1 MAKYG
6 IKGIDSQ
13 KLKQYNGKKSTF
25 RLEQREKERDF
36 KEGGESMAATIADV
50 ANLAGCSITTVSRA
64 FSVPEKVRPQTRERI
79 LQAAETL
86 RYSPNA
92 IARAMVHQ
100 RNHNLAFVVDPWQ
113 YPIMDAF
120 YAEIAG
126 AVQLEAEQLGYC
138 VYTTASDR
146 RELFMKKRVDGVI
159 LAGRADEGLLSD
171 LRGQGIP
178 AVQINDRPVSDD
190 VPSITTDHYQGACQ
204 ALEHLIAQGHTRVG
218 LVTDCR
224 LARLTDSRRA
234 YEDVLRRHGLPF
246 HPAYIC
252 PVEPHIETVRQAVD
266 RMLAQSDAPTAL
278 FCMNDCLA
286 VGAMKA
292 AVRRGL
298 RVPDELAIVG
308 YDGSSLCRAT
318 EPELSSVRVDGSG
331 MGRRGAHMLIDL
343 IEGRLLSESRVVMQP
358 ELTLRGTT

>member
-1 MAKYG
+1 
-6 IKGIDSQ
+6 
-13 KLKQYNGKKSTF
+13 
-25 RLEQREKERDF
+25 
-36 KEGGESMAATIADV
+36 MAATIADV

-79 LQAAETL
+79 LRAAEAL

-113 YPIMDAF
+113 YPIIDAF

-126 AVQLEAEQLGYC
+126 AVQLEAEQRGYS

-159 LAGRADEGLLSD
+159 LAGRTDEGLLND

-178 AVQINDRPVSDD
+178 AVQINDRPVSDE
-190 VPSITTDHYQGACQ
+190 VPSVTADNYMGASQ
-204 ALEHLIAQGHTRVG
+204 ALEYLIARGHTRIG
-218 LVTDCR
+218 LVTYRR
-224 LARLTDSRRA
+224 LARLSDSRRA
-234 YEDVLRRHGLPF
+234 YEDVLSRHGLSVQTE
-246 HPAYIC
+246 YIC
-252 PVEPHIETVRQAVD
+252 AVEPHIETARQAVAD
-266 RMLAQSDAPTAL
+266 LLALPEAPTAL
-278 FCMNDCLA
+278 LCMNDCLA

-292 AVRRGL
+292 ALRCGL
-298 RVPDELAIVG
+298 RVPDQLAIIG

-331 MGRRGAHMLIDL
+331 MGRRGARMLIDL
-343 IEGRLLSESRVVMQP
+343 IEGRLLAESRIVMQP
-358 ELTLRGTT
+358 TLTLRGTT

>member
-1 MAKYG
+1 M
-6 IKGIDSQ
+6 
-13 KLKQYNGKKSTF
+13 
-25 RLEQREKERDF
+25 EQREKERDF
-36 KEGGESMAATIADV
+36 KEGEESMAATIADV

-79 LQAAETL
+79 LKAAETL

-113 YPIMDAF
+113 YPIIDAF

-126 AVQLEAEQLGYC
+126 AVQLEAEQRGYC
-138 VYTTASDR
+138 VYMTASDR

-159 LAGRADEGLLSD
+159 LAGRADEGLLSY

-178 AVQINDRPVSDD
+178 AVQINDRPAADD
-190 VPSITTDHYQGACQ
+190 VPSVTADNYEGACQ
-204 ALEHLIAQGHTRVG
+204 ALEYLIAQGHTRVG
-218 LVTDCR
+218 LVTYRR
-224 LARLTDSRRA
+224 LARLAESRRA
-234 YEDVLRRHGLPF
+234 YEDVLRRHDLPF
-246 HPAYIC
+246 RPKYVC
-252 PVEPHIETVRQAVD
+252 PVEPRIETARQAVD
-266 RMLAQSDAPTAL
+266 RMLSLPEAPTAL

-292 AVRRGL
+292 ALRRGL
-298 RVPDELAIVG
+298 RVPNQLAIIG
-308 YDGSSLCRAT
+308 YNGSGLCRAT

-331 MGRRGAHMLIDL
+331 MGRRSARMLIDL
-343 IEGRLLSESRVVMQP
+343 IEGRLLSETRVVMQP

>member
-1 MAKYG
+1 M
-6 IKGIDSQ
+6 
-13 KLKQYNGKKSTF
+13 
-25 RLEQREKERDF
+25 
-36 KEGGESMAATIADV
+36 
-50 ANLAGCSITTVSRA
+50 
-64 FSVPEKVRPQTRERI
+64 RPQTRERI

-126 AVQLEAEQLGYC
+126 AVQLEAEQRGYW

-146 RELFMKKRVDGVI
+146 RELFMKKRVDGII

-252 PVEPHIETVRQAVD
+252 PVEPHIETARQ
-266 RMLAQSDAPTAL
+266 RY
-278 FCMNDCLA
+278 
-286 VGAMKA
+286 GAA
-292 AVRRGL
+292 R
-298 RVPDELAIVG
+298 
-308 YDGSSLCRAT
+308 C
-318 EPELSSVRVDGSG
+318 
-331 MGRRGAHMLIDL
+331 AHADDL

>member
-1 MAKYG
+1 
-6 IKGIDSQ
+6 
-13 KLKQYNGKKSTF
+13 
-25 RLEQREKERDF
+25 
-36 KEGGESMAATIADV
+36 MAATIADV

-79 LQAAETL
+79 LRAAEAL

-113 YPIMDAF
+113 YPIIDAF

-126 AVQLEAEQLGYC
+126 AVQLEAEQRGYS

-159 LAGRADEGLLSD
+159 LAGRTDEGLLND

-178 AVQINDRPVSDD
+178 AVQINDRPVSDE
-190 VPSITTDHYQGACQ
+190 VPSVTADNYMGASQ
-204 ALEHLIAQGHTRVG
+204 ALEYLIARGHTRIG
-218 LVTDCR
+218 LVTYRR
-224 LARLTDSRRA
+224 LARLSDSRRA
-234 YEDVLRRHGLPF
+234 YEDVLSRHELSVQPEYVC
-246 HPAYIC
+246 A
-252 PVEPHIETVRQAVD
+252 VEPHIETARQAVAEL
-266 RMLAQSDAPTAL
+266 LALSEAPTAL
-278 FCMNDCLA
+278 LCMNDCLA

-292 AVRRGL
+292 ALRCGL
-298 RVPDELAIVG
+298 RVPDQLAIIG

-331 MGRRGAHMLIDL
+331 MGRRGARMLIDL
-343 IEGRLLSESRVVMQP
+343 IEGRLLAESRIVMQP
-358 ELTLRGTT
+358 TLTLRGTT

>member
-13 KLKQYNGKKSTF
+13 KMKQYNGKKSTF

-50 ANLAGCSITTVSRA
+50 ANLAGCSITTETSA
-64 FSVPEKVRPQTRERI
+64 YSVPEKVRPQTRERI

-126 AVQLEAEQLGYC
+126 AVQLEAEQRGYC

-190 VPSITTDHYQGACQ
+190 VPSITTDRVSGAGTPVCTV
-204 ALEHLIAQGHTRVG
+204 AYAGG
-218 LVTDCR
+218 LGDR
-224 LARLTDSRRA
+224 
-234 YEDVLRRHGLPF
+234 LPF
-246 HPAYIC
+246 GTADRQPQGIRGRAV
-252 PVEPHIETVRQAVD
+252 PSRFTVSSGVYLSGRTARRD
-266 RMLAQSDAPTAL
+266 RTAGGRSH
-278 FCMNDCLA
+278 A
-286 VGAMKA
+286 G
-292 AVRRGL
+292 AVRRAD
-298 RVPDELAIVG
+298 RIVL
-308 YDGSSLCRAT
+308 Y
-318 EPELSSVRVDGSG
+318 E
-331 MGRRGAHMLIDL
+331 
-343 IEGRLLSESRVVMQP
+343 
-358 ELTLRGTT
+358 